1 MHPCLDRDHA
11 AVARSNRPLSAS
23 RNGITLE
30 QPQQSAVT
38 RGARVRL
45 PANGAL
51 ILTTR
56 RDVEI
61 SPGKQ
66 RDQLSPAAKLELL
79 INSTDVLMHG

>member
-11 AVARSNRPLSAS
+11 TVAGRTGPVSVPERDHARAAPAER
-23 RNGITLE
+23 RN
-30 QPQQSAVT
+30 A
-38 RGARVRL
+38 GARVRL